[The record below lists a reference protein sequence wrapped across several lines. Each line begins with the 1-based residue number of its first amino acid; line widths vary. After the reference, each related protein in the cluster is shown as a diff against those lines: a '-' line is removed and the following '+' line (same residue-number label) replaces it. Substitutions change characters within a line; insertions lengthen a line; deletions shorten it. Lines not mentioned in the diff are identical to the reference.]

1 MSIEEFILFVFIAV
15 IVSLLFLDTRNQ
27 RIKKRA
33 DIMSTHIQRVMRF

>member
-15 IVSLLFLDTRNQ
+15 IVSLLFLDTRK